1 MNLEEEIKKMENR
14 GENNENKEG
23 NDVSKILSTLSEEQI
38 VNMLNL
44 LNSKSEQKEDVQ
56 EKENINREK
65 SDYKDNYVYP
75 NNEEQEIVGYDF
87 EKAGKEY
94 MQKAEERK
102 SMSNQPPTEISQLID
117 SAFDN
122 IGDELELDI
131 SYRGI
136 IKDVKLVYA
145 VDNNGKYDS
154 IVINYELE
162 DNGLTKYTNDYYRFN
177 WEHNHIN
184 INKLVSFL
192 KTIDGFYKDDFI
204 AFTVEDIQKEL
215 NFLIGANISLKQ
227 KLNNNGY
234 RENKVNVL
242 GTFDRINRRMV
253 DR

>member
-1 MNLEEEIKKMENR
+1 MKNQSKQQSVVCDF
-14 GENNENKEG
+14 NKLTDQYETA
-23 NDVSKILSTLSEEQI
+23 VLQ
-38 VNMLNL
+38 
-44 LNSKSEQKEDVQ
+44 
-56 EKENINREK
+56 
-65 SDYKDNYVYP
+65 
-75 NNEEQEIVGYDF
+75 
-87 EKAGKEY
+87 
-94 MQKAEERK
+94 RK
-102 SMSNQPPTEISQLID
+102 NMSNQPSTDISQLID

-136 IKDVKLVYA
+136 IKDIKLVYA
-145 VDNNGKYDS
+145 SDNNGKYDS
-154 IVINYELE
+154 IVVNYELD

-177 WEHNHIN
+177 WEYNHVN

-215 NFLIGANISLKQ
+215 KFLIGANISLKQ

-234 RENKVNVL
+234 RENKVIVL

>member
-1 MNLEEEIKKMENR
+1 MNLEEELKIVENKE
-14 GENNENKEG
+14 ENNEKNKEE
-23 NDVSKILSTLSEEQI
+23 NDIIEILKGLSKEQI
-38 VNMLNL
+38 VNLINK
-44 LNSKSEQKEDVQ
+44 KSEQKTDEQ
-56 EKENINREK
+56 EKENTNEEK

-75 NNEEQEIVGYDF
+75 KNEECESIGYDF
-87 EKAGKEY
+87 NKATEKYTQE
-94 MQKAEERK
+94 AEERK
-102 SMSNQPPTEISQLID
+102 KMSNQPPTELSQLFD

-136 IKDVKLVYA
+136 IKDIKLYYA

-154 IVINYELE
+154 IVINYELD

-177 WEHNHIN
+177 WEHNYVN
-184 INKLVSFL
+184 TNKLVSFL

-215 NFLIGANISLKQ
+215 KFLIGANISLKQ

-234 RENKVNVL
+234 RENKVTVL
-242 GTFDRINRRMV
+242 GSFDRANRRMV

>member
-1 MNLEEEIKKMENR
+1 MNLEEELKELEGIKGKK
-14 GENNENKEG
+14 NNSDLNEIMSNY
-23 NDVSKILSTLSEEQI
+23 SKEQI
-38 VNMLNL
+38 IQVLDKL
-44 LNSKSEQKEDVQ
+44 LNSNKEEIKQ
-56 EKENINREK
+56 NNNEEPKQTAN
-65 SDYKDNYVYP
+65 DYKDNYVLP
-75 NNEEQEIVGYDF
+75 SDDEETVGCDF
-87 EKAGKEY
+87 NKLTEQYETAVL
-94 MQKAEERK
+94 ERK
-102 SMSNQPPTEISQLID
+102 NMSNQPSTDISQLID

-136 IKDVKLVYA
+136 IKDIKLVYA
-145 VDNNGKYDS
+145 SDNNGKYDS
-154 IVINYELE
+154 IVVNYELD

-177 WEHNHIN
+177 WEYNHVN

-215 NFLIGANISLKQ
+215 KFLIGANISLKQ

-234 RENKVNVL
+234 RENKVIVL